1 MNYGKNKTS
10 KKQKA
15 LASKNAR
22 MGKKFLVTFFK
33 ATLICLLAITIF
45 AGFAGFGVVKGIIDS
60 APDISEINVVP
71 TGYSTFVYDQE
82 GNEIAKLVAQN
93 SNRIPVSIDKIP
105 KNLQNAFVAI
115 EDERFYEHNG
125 IDIKGIIRAGVKGIT
140 SGNFSEGAS
149 TITQQL
155 IKNNVFTEW
164 VNGESTT
171 EKFKRKFQEQY
182 LAMELSKIMSKEEV
196 LENYLN
202 TINLGQN
209 TLGVQAASK
218 RYFNKDV
225 SELTI
230 SECAV
235 IAAITQNPS
244 KYNPISH
251 PEYNVE
257 RRQKVLDNMLEQ
269 GYITEEEYSTAMND
283 DVYDRIQVVNS
294 DTEETHI
301 YSYYVDELTEEVM
314 KDLQEQLGYTSTQA
328 YYALYSG
335 GLKIYAAQDAN
346 IQQICDEEFSN
357 ADNYPSGTKVAL
369 SYELSVETAS
379 GEIVNHSK
387 QMLESYFKEI
397 EGSDFDL
404 VFSDEE
410 TARAYVEKYKEAKV
424 GAGDTIIG
432 EKVTITPQPQCSF
445 SIMDQ
450 KTGYVKAIVG
460 GRGTKE
466 ASLTLN
472 RATNT
477 VRQPGSTF
485 KVVAAYAPA
494 LDSAGMTLASV
505 QDDTEYYYSN
515 GRKVSNWY
523 SSGYKGLCT
532 IRYGIEQSLNIVA
545 VKTIT
550 DITPQ
555 LGFNYLKNFGFT
567 TLVERREN
575 SNGSVESDVIQALAL
590 GGVTDGV
597 KNIELNAAYAA
608 IANGGTYIKPIY
620 YTKILDKDGKVL
632 LENIPQT
639 TQVIKDTTA
648 YLLTDAMEDV
658 VTKGT
663 GGACAVSG
671 QHVAG
676 KTGTTSSNKDV
687 WFAGYTPYYTA
698 TVWAGYDNNLSLE
711 GDEKN
716 FHKKIW
722 KNIMT
727 RVHENLEKIEFE
739 KPDGIV
745 TASVC
750 SKSGKLAR
758 SGLCDCDPRGS
769 MVITEIFAEG
779 TVPKEYCD
787 THVRANIC
795 TMSGAIAGENC
806 PFVQQSGQVF
816 IVRPDSSYVTR
827 ADGSKYAGAT
837 ADSPYEISAAMISAG
852 CPLHGGT
859 GTVNSGTVTTNPN
872 QVQIPGT
879 NETQQ
884 PQTQTQQVQPTA
896 IPTTAPPETVLPSDD
911 IGTDSGVIDQS
922 TGLPVGAQ

>member
-1 MNYGKNKTS
+1 LSVKTS
-10 KKQKA
+10 
-15 LASKNAR
+15 
-22 MGKKFLVTFFK
+22 
-33 ATLICLLAITIF
+33 
-45 AGFAGFGVVKGIIDS
+45 D
-60 APDISEINVVP
+60 
-71 TGYSTFVYDQE
+71 
-82 GNEIAKLVAQN
+82 
-93 SNRIPVSIDKIP
+93 
-105 KNLQNAFVAI
+105 
-115 EDERFYEHNG
+115 
-125 IDIKGIIRAGVKGIT
+125 
-140 SGNFSEGAS
+140 
-149 TITQQL
+149 
-155 IKNNVFTEW
+155 
-164 VNGESTT
+164 
-171 EKFKRKFQEQY
+171 
-182 LAMELSKIMSKEEV
+182 
-196 LENYLN
+196 
-202 TINLGQN
+202 
-209 TLGVQAASK
+209 
-218 RYFNKDV
+218 
-225 SELTI
+225 
-230 SECAV
+230 
-235 IAAITQNPS
+235 
-244 KYNPISH
+244 
-251 PEYNVE
+251 
-257 RRQKVLDNMLEQ
+257 
-269 GYITEEEYSTAMND
+269 
-283 DVYDRIQVVNS
+283 
-294 DTEETHI
+294 
-301 YSYYVDELTEEVM
+301 
-314 KDLQEQLGYTSTQA
+314 
-328 YYALYSG
+328 
-335 GLKIYAAQDAN
+335 
-346 IQQICDEEFSN
+346 
-357 ADNYPSGTKVAL
+357 
-369 SYELSVETAS
+369 
-379 GEIVNHSK
+379 GEIINHSK
-387 QMLESYFKEI
+387 EMLESYFKEI

-404 VFSDEE
+404 VFSDEA
-410 TARAYVEKYKEAKV
+410 TARSYVEKYKAAKV
-424 GAGDTIIG
+424 GAGDEVIG

-445 SIMDQ
+445 TIMDQ
-450 KTGYVKAIVG
+450 STGYVKALVG

-494 LDSAGMTLASV
+494 LDSAGMTLATV

-575 SNGSVESDVIQALAL
+575 ASGGVESDVIQALAL
-590 GGVTDGV
+590 GGITDGI

-620 YTKILDKDGKVL
+620 YTKILDKDGTVL

-639 TQVIKDTTA
+639 TQVIKPTTA

-711 GDEKN
+711 GDEKS

-727 RVHENLEKIEFE
+727 RVHENLEGKEFE

-750 SKSGKLAR
+750 KKSGELAR

-769 MVITEIFAEG
+769 QVITEIFAEG
-779 TVPKEYCD
+779 TVPTEYCD
-787 THVRANIC
+787 THVRVNIC
-795 TMSGAIAGENC
+795 AMSGAFAGENC
-806 PFVQQSGQVF
+806 PFIQQSSQVF
-816 IVRPDSSYVTR
+816 IIRPDSSYVTR
-827 ADGSKYAGAT
+827 ADGSRYASAT
-837 ADSPYEISAAMISAG
+837 ADSPYEISADAIAAG

-859 GTVNSGTVTTNPN
+859 GTVNNGTVTTNQN
-872 QVQIPGT
+872 QTEVPGT
-879 NETQQ
+879 QTQVPGTQTGTETQQ
-884 PQTQTQQVQPTA
+884 NQTGQTTEV
-896 IPTTAPPETVLPSDD
+896 VLPSDD
-911 IGTDSGVIDQS
+911 MGADGGVIDQS
-922 TGLPVGAQ
+922 TGLPVGQ

>member
-15 LASKNAR
+15 LASKKAR
-22 MGKKFLVTFFK
+22 VGKKFLLTFFK
-33 ATLICLLAITIF
+33 ATLICFLAVIIF
-45 AGFAGFGVVKGIIDS
+45 AVFAGFGVVKGIIDS

-82 GNEIAKLVAQN
+82 GNELVKLVAQN
-93 SNRIPVSIDKIP
+93 SNRVPVSIDKVP

-125 IDIKGIIRAGVKGIT
+125 IDLQGIVRAGVNGVKNGFH
-140 SGNFSEGAS
+140 FSEGAS

-155 IKNNVFTEW
+155 IKNNVFTDW
-164 VNGESTT
+164 VNGESTI
-171 EKFKRKFQEQY
+171 EKVKRKLQEQY
-182 LAMELSKIMSKEEV
+182 LAVELSKVMSKEEV

-251 PEYNVE
+251 PEYNAE
-257 RRQKVLDNMLEQ
+257 RREKVLNHMLEQ
-269 GYITEEEYSTAMND
+269 GYITEQEYGTAIND
-283 DVYDRIQVVNS
+283 KVYDRIQVVNS
-294 DTEETHI
+294 DTEETKI
-301 YSYYVDELTEEVM
+301 YSYFVDELTEEVM

-335 GLKIYAAQDAN
+335 GLKIYATQDPQ
-346 IQQICDEEFSN
+346 IQKICDEEMSN
-357 ADNYPSGTKVAL
+357 TDNYPAGTKVSL
-369 SYELSVETAS
+369 SYELSVKTAT
-379 GEIVNHSK
+379 GEIVNHSV
-387 QMLESYFKEI
+387 QMLENYFKET

-410 TARAYVEKYKEAKV
+410 TARSYVQKYKAAKV
-424 GAGDTIIG
+424 GAGDEIIG
-432 EKVTITPQPQCSF
+432 EKTTITPQPQCSF

-450 KTGYVKAIVG
+450 STGYVKALVG

-485 KVVAAYAPA
+485 KILAAYAPA
-494 LDSAGMTLASV
+494 LDSAGMTLATV
-505 QDDTEYYYSN
+505 QDDTEFYYSN
-515 GRKVSNWY
+515 GRKVNNWY

-532 IRYGIEQSLNIVA
+532 LRYGIEQSLNIVA

-575 SNGSVESDVIQALAL
+575 ADGGIESDVNQALAL
-590 GGVTDGV
+590 GGITDGV

-608 IANGGTYIKPIY
+608 IANGGTYIKPVY

-639 TQVIKDTTA
+639 TQVVKPTTA
-648 YLLTDAMEDV
+648 YLLTDAMKDV

-663 GGACAVSG
+663 GGACAISG
-671 QHVAG
+671 QQVAG

-711 GDEKN
+711 GDEKS

-722 KNIMT
+722 KSIMT
-727 RVHENLEKIEFE
+727 RVHENLEEKDFE

-745 TASVC
+745 TATVC
-750 SKSGKLAR
+750 KKSGKLAR

-769 MVITEIFAEG
+769 QVITEIFAEG
-779 TVPKEYCD
+779 TVPTEYCD

-806 PFVQQSGQVF
+806 PFVQQSAQVF

-827 ADGSKYAGAT
+827 ADGSKYASPT
-837 ADSPYEISAAMISAG
+837 ADTPYEISAAMIAAG

-859 GTVNSGTVTTNPN
+859 GTINNGTVTTNEN
-872 QVQIPGT
+872 QTEIPA
-879 NETQQ
+879 NQTQQ
-884 PQTQTQQVQPTA
+884 PVNTQPNQTGQTV
-896 IPTTAPPETVLPSDD
+896 PESVPPSDD
-911 IGTDSGVIDQS
+911 LGSDSGVIDQS
-922 TGLPVGAQ
+922 TGLPVNQ

>member
-1 MNYGKNKTS
+1 MNYSKNKTS

-15 LASKNAR
+15 LTSKKAKV
-22 MGKKFLVTFFK
+22 GKKFFVTFFK
-33 ATLICLLAITIF
+33 ATLICLVAIIIF
-45 AGFAGFGVVKGIIDS
+45 AGFAGYGVVKGIIDS
-60 APDISEINVVP
+60 APDVSEINVVP
-71 TGYSTFVYDQE
+71 TGYSTFVYDQQ
-82 GNEIAKLVAQN
+82 GNEIVKLVAQN
-93 SNRIPVSIDKIP
+93 SNRIPVSISKIP

-125 IDIKGIIRAGVKGIT
+125 IDLKGIMRAGMNGIKN
-140 SGNFSEGAS
+140 GFHFSEGAS

-164 VNGESTT
+164 VDGESDV
-171 EKFKRKFQEQY
+171 EKVKRKLQEQY
-182 LAMELSKIMSKEEV
+182 LAVELSKVMSKEEV

-225 SELTI
+225 AELTI

-257 RRQKVLDNMLEQ
+257 RRNKVLNNMLEQ
-269 GYITEEEYSTAMND
+269 GYITQEEYDKAVSD

-294 DTEETHI
+294 DTEETKI
-301 YSYYVDELTEEVM
+301 YSYYVDELTEQVM
-314 KDLQEQLGYTSTQA
+314 QDLQEQLGYTSTQA

-335 GLKIYAAQDAN
+335 GLKIYTVQDAD
-346 IQQICDEEFSN
+346 IQKICDEEFAN
-357 ADNYPSGTKVAL
+357 TDNYPAGTKVAL
-369 SYELSVETAS
+369 SYELSVEQS
-379 GEIVNHSK
+379 DGEVVNHSV
-387 QMLESYFKEI
+387 QMLENYFKES
-397 EGSDFDL
+397 EGEDFDL
-404 VFSDEE
+404 VFNDEE
-410 TARAYVEKYKEAKV
+410 TARSYVEKYKEAKLSY
-424 GAGDTIIG
+424 GDTIIG
-432 EKVTITPQPQCSF
+432 EKISIVPQPQCSF
-445 SIMDQ
+445 TIMDQ
-450 KTGYVKAIVG
+450 HTGYVKAVVG

-485 KVVAAYAPA
+485 KVLAAYAPA
-494 LDSAGMTLASV
+494 LDSCGMTLATV
-505 QDDTEYYYSN
+505 QDDTEYYYDN

-523 SSGYKGLCT
+523 TSGYKGLCT

-545 VKTIT
+545 VKTIS
-550 DITPQ
+550 DVTPQ
-555 LGFNYLKNFGFT
+555 LGFSYLEEFGFT

-575 SNGSVESDVIQALAL
+575 SNGAVEADVIQPLAL
-590 GGVTDGV
+590 GGITDGI
-597 KNIELNAAYAA
+597 KNIELNAAYAT

-620 YTKILDKDGKVL
+620 YTKIVDKDGKIL

-639 TQVIKDTTA
+639 RKVIDETTA
-648 YLLTDAMEDV
+648 YLLTDAMIDV

-663 GGACAVSG
+663 GGAVAFSG
-671 QHVAG
+671 QHIAG

-698 TVWAGYDNNLSLE
+698 TVWAGYDNNLTLQ

-722 KNIMT
+722 KNIMS
-727 RVHENLEKIEFE
+727 RVHENLEKTEFE
-739 KPDGIV
+739 KPEGIV
-745 TASVC
+745 SASVC
-750 SKSGKLAR
+750 KKSGKLVR

-769 MVITEIFAEG
+769 QVITELFAKG
-779 TVPKEYCD
+779 SVPTEYCD

-795 TMSGAIAGENC
+795 TMSGSIAGENC
-806 PFVQQSGQVF
+806 PFVQQSSQVF
-816 IVRPDSSYVTR
+816 IVRPDSSYVKNSNGGR
-827 ADGSKYAGAT
+827 HAGHT
-837 ADSPYEISAAMISAG
+837 ADSAYEISASTIAAG

-859 GTVNSGTVTTNPN
+859 GTTNTGQVVTNPN
-872 QVQIPGT
+872 QIEWPAQAPIGVQQQAPQPTQIP
-879 NETQQ
+879 
-884 PQTQTQQVQPTA
+884 VPTVEV
-896 IPTTAPPETVLPSDD
+896 ILPSENMT
-911 IGTDSGVIDQS
+911 TDGGVIDQS
-922 TGLPVGAQ
+922 TGLPVGQ

>member
-15 LASKNAR
+15 IASKKAR
-22 MGKKFLVTFFK
+22 VGKKFLLTFFK
-33 ATLICLLAITIF
+33 TTLICLVAVVVF
-45 AGFAGFGVVKGIIDS
+45 AVFAGFGVVKGIIDS

-82 GNEIAKLVAQN
+82 GNEIVKLVAQN
-93 SNRIPVSIDKIP
+93 SNRIPVSIDKVP

-125 IDIKGIIRAGVKGIT
+125 IDVKGIIRAGVKGVT
-140 SGNFSEGAS
+140 NGFHFSEGAS

-164 VNGESTT
+164 VNGESNV
-171 EKFKRKFQEQY
+171 EKVKRKIQEQY
-182 LAMELSKIMSKEEV
+182 LAIELSKVMSKEEV
-196 LENYLN
+196 MENYLN

-225 SELTI
+225 SELSI

-251 PEYNVE
+251 PEYNAE
-257 RRQKVLDNMLEQ
+257 RRKKVLDNMKEQ
-269 GYITEEEYSTAMND
+269 GYITEQEYESAIND
-283 DVYDRIQVVNS
+283 DVYGRIQIVNS
-294 DTEETHI
+294 DTEETKI

-335 GLKIYAAQDAN
+335 GLKIYTAQDAE
-346 IQQICDEEFSN
+346 IQKICDEEFAN
-357 ADNYPSGTKVAL
+357 MDNYPSGTKVAL
-369 SYELSVETAS
+369 SYELSVKTS
-379 GEIVNHSK
+379 DGEIINHSK
-387 QMLESYFKEI
+387 EMLESYFKEI

-404 VFSDEE
+404 VFSDEA
-410 TARAYVEKYKEAKV
+410 TARSYVEKYKAAKV
-424 GAGDTIIG
+424 GAGDEVIG

-445 SIMDQ
+445 TIMDQ
-450 KTGYVKAIVG
+450 STGYVKALVG

-494 LDSAGMTLASV
+494 LDSAGMTLATV

-575 SNGSVESDVIQALAL
+575 ASGGVESDVIQALAL
-590 GGVTDGV
+590 GGITDGI

-639 TQVIKDTTA
+639 TQVIKPTTA

-711 GDEKN
+711 GDEKS

-727 RVHENLEKIEFE
+727 RVHENLEGKEFE

-750 SKSGKLAR
+750 KKSGKLAR

-769 MVITEIFAEG
+769 QVITEIFAEG
-779 TVPKEYCD
+779 TVPTEYCD
-787 THVRANIC
+787 THVRVNIC
-795 TMSGAIAGENC
+795 AMSGAFAGENC
-806 PFVQQSGQVF
+806 PFIQQSSQVF
-816 IVRPDSSYVTR
+816 IIRPDSSYVTR
-827 ADGSKYAGAT
+827 ADGSRYASAT
-837 ADSPYEISAAMISAG
+837 ADSPYEISADAIAAG

-859 GTVNSGTVTTNPN
+859 GTVNNGTVTTNQN
-872 QVQIPGT
+872 QTEVPGT
-879 NETQQ
+879 QTQVPGTQTGTETQQ
-884 PQTQTQQVQPTA
+884 NQTGQTTEV
-896 IPTTAPPETVLPSDD
+896 VLPSDD
-911 IGTDSGVIDQS
+911 MGADGGVIDQS
-922 TGLPVGAQ
+922 TGLPVGQ

>member
-15 LASKNAR
+15 IASKKAR
-22 MGKKFLVTFFK
+22 VGKKFLLTFFK
-33 ATLICLLAITIF
+33 TTLICLVAVVVF
-45 AGFAGFGVVKGIIDS
+45 AVFAGFGVVKGIIDS

-82 GNEIAKLVAQN
+82 GNEIVKLVAQN
-93 SNRIPVSIDKIP
+93 SNRIPVSIDKVP

-125 IDIKGIIRAGVKGIT
+125 IDVKGIIRAGVKGVT
-140 SGNFSEGAS
+140 NGFHFSEGAS

-164 VNGESTT
+164 VNGESNV
-171 EKFKRKFQEQY
+171 EKVKRKIQEQY
-182 LAMELSKIMSKEEV
+182 LAIELSKVMSKEEV
-196 LENYLN
+196 MENYLN

-225 SELTI
+225 SELSI

-251 PEYNVE
+251 PEYNAE
-257 RRQKVLDNMLEQ
+257 RRKKVLDNMKEQ
-269 GYITEEEYSTAMND
+269 GYITEQEYESAIND
-283 DVYDRIQVVNS
+283 DVYGRIQIVNS
-294 DTEETHI
+294 DTEETKI

-335 GLKIYAAQDAN
+335 GLKIYTAQDAE
-346 IQQICDEEFSN
+346 IQKICDEEFAN
-357 ADNYPSGTKVAL
+357 MDNYPSGTKVAL
-369 SYELSVETAS
+369 SYELSVKTS
-379 GEIVNHSK
+379 DGEIINHSK
-387 QMLESYFKEI
+387 EMLESYFKEI

-404 VFSDEE
+404 VFSDEA
-410 TARAYVEKYKEAKV
+410 TARSYVEKYKAAKV
-424 GAGDTIIG
+424 GAGDEVIG

-445 SIMDQ
+445 TIMDQ
-450 KTGYVKAIVG
+450 STGYVKALVG

-494 LDSAGMTLASV
+494 LDSAGMTLATV

-575 SNGSVESDVIQALAL
+575 ASGGVESDVIQALAL
-590 GGVTDGV
+590 GGITDGI

-639 TQVIKDTTA
+639 TQVIKPTTA

-711 GDEKN
+711 GDEQS

-727 RVHENLEKIEFE
+727 RVHENLEGKEFE

-750 SKSGKLAR
+750 KKSGKLAR

-769 MVITEIFAEG
+769 QVITEIFAEG
-779 TVPKEYCD
+779 TVPTEYCD
-787 THVRANIC
+787 THVRVNIC
-795 TMSGAIAGENC
+795 AMSGAFAGENC
-806 PFVQQSGQVF
+806 PFIQQSSQVF
-816 IVRPDSSYVTR
+816 IIRPDSSYVTR
-827 ADGSKYAGAT
+827 ADGSRYASAT
-837 ADSPYEISAAMISAG
+837 ADSPYEISADAIAAG

-859 GTVNSGTVTTNPN
+859 GTVNNGTVTTNQN
-872 QVQIPGT
+872 QTEVPGT
-879 NETQQ
+879 QTQVPGTQTGTETQQ
-884 PQTQTQQVQPTA
+884 NQTGQTTEV
-896 IPTTAPPETVLPSDD
+896 VLPSDD
-911 IGTDSGVIDQS
+911 MGADGGVIDQS
-922 TGLPVGAQ
+922 TGLPVGQ

>member
-15 LASKNAR
+15 IASKKAR
-22 MGKKFLVTFFK
+22 VGKKFFLTFFK
-33 ATLICLLAITIF
+33 TTLICLVAVIVFAI
-45 AGFAGFGVVKGIIDS
+45 FAGFGVVNGIIDS

-82 GNEIAKLVAQN
+82 GNEIVKLVAQN
-93 SNRIPVSIDKIP
+93 SNRIPVSIDKVP

-125 IDIKGIIRAGVKGIT
+125 IDVKGIIRAGVKGVT
-140 SGNFSEGAS
+140 NGFHFSEGAS

-164 VNGESTT
+164 VNGESNI
-171 EKFKRKFQEQY
+171 EKVKRKIQEQY
-182 LAMELSKIMSKEEV
+182 LAIELSKVMSKEEV
-196 LENYLN
+196 MENYLN

-225 SELTI
+225 SELNI

-251 PEYNVE
+251 PEYNAE
-257 RRQKVLDNMLEQ
+257 RRKKVLDNMKEQ
-269 GYITEEEYSTAMND
+269 GYITEQEYESAIND
-283 DVYDRIQVVNS
+283 DVYGRIQIVNS
-294 DTEETHI
+294 DTEETKI

-335 GLKIYAAQDAN
+335 GLKIYTAQDAE
-346 IQQICDEEFSN
+346 IQKICDEEFAN
-357 ADNYPSGTKVAL
+357 MDNYPSGTKVAL
-369 SYELSVETAS
+369 SYELSVKTAD

-387 QMLESYFKEI
+387 EMLESYFKEI

-410 TARAYVEKYKEAKV
+410 TARSYVEKYKAANV
-424 GAGDTIIG
+424 GAGDEVIG

-445 SIMDQ
+445 TIMDQ
-450 KTGYVKAIVG
+450 STGYVKALVG

-485 KVVAAYAPA
+485 KVLAAYAPA
-494 LDSAGMTLASV
+494 LDSAGMTLATV

-567 TLVERREN
+567 TLVERRVN
-575 SNGSVESDVIQALAL
+575 ASGGVESDVIQALAL
-590 GGVTDGV
+590 GGITDGI

-639 TQVIKDTTA
+639 TQVIKPTTA

-727 RVHENLEKIEFE
+727 RVHENLEEKDFE

-750 SKSGKLAR
+750 KKSGKLAR

-769 MVITEIFAEG
+769 QVITEIFAEG
-779 TVPKEYCD
+779 TVPTEYCD
-787 THVRANIC
+787 THVRVNIC
-795 TMSGAIAGENC
+795 AMSGAFAGENC
-806 PFVQQSGQVF
+806 PFIQQSSQVF
-816 IVRPDSSYVTR
+816 IIRPDSSYVTR
-827 ADGSKYAGAT
+827 ADGSRYASAT
-837 ADSPYEISAAMISAG
+837 ADSPYEISADAIAAG

-859 GTVNSGTVTTNPN
+859 GTVNNGTVTTNQN
-872 QVQIPGT
+872 QTEVPGT
-879 NETQQ
+879 QTQVPGTQTGTETQQ
-884 PQTQTQQVQPTA
+884 TQTGQ
-896 IPTTAPPETVLPSDD
+896 TTEAVLPSDD
-911 IGTDSGVIDQS
+911 MGADGGVIDQS
-922 TGLPVGAQ
+922 TGLPVGQ